1 METVVIPTSWPSTT
15 DTTSNTTGSTT
26 TTPTEAQDWEVLR
39 TSFIVYLPSFVGM
52 LLLFCYLRLKFPV
65 VYNVRNTVQSLHN
78 PHAATSHGYWSW
90 IWYTMQIH
98 ETEILQTCGMDAV
111 CLLRITRMGSYLSLI
126 AVFCSIFLV
135 PVYELKSD
143 TTTGTGS
150 TNGFASTT
158 STSLPNGSNSFAA
171 TVVAAY
177 IIFGSTMLLILREFQ
192 WFIARR
198 ETFLSTPQ
206 ARNYTIYV
214 SGIPPQY
221 RSNAGLAQFFRRV
234 IAHDVVHSAVV
245 AMHVPKLSAAMD
257 RHDRLVKTIE
267 RMKTIRDLNV
277 EGREPMHFVL
287 GPNRGEILERV
298 PAIPYYTEQLDRVQS
313 EIDELQQLISTR
325 QDTIH
330 LPVEQ
335 YGSSTA
341 TGTPNFPEGSTHGQ
355 SSVHCPSSDGIF
367 VSATSLASGA
377 FVDPTAMSLYR
388 DDSSSIP
395 TGKVSTHDSEI
406 ADIDCD
412 GIVVAASGTNESRQ
426 TDMLH
431 SDNAVSVMNE
441 SLDLPPET
449 NAVIAKHQQNNGK
462 EVVTILDAGFVTFRK
477 LSAVAVALQAV
488 QSTIP
493 FQMVVS
499 EAPSP
504 DQILWN
510 NIGLTQK
517 VLQLRRFVAVALTTL
532 LCIFWTV
539 PVTFLVSL
547 TEIQV
552 LQEKLPFLEDW
563 LTAAPWLEPLLNQIS
578 PLLLSFLNSVVVP
591 MLLRLLSTVEGV
603 IGISH
608 QEASLFSKLATF
620 HVCL

>member
-1 METVVIPTSWPSTT
+1 MKVSSSSSPSSPSWPS
-15 DTTSNTTGSTT
+15 TTSNTTGTT
-26 TTPTEAQDWEVLR
+26 TTTEAQDWEVLR

-65 VYNVRNTVQSLHN
+65 VYNVRNTVESLHN

-90 IWYTMQIH
+90 IWNNWQIK
-98 ETEILQTCGMDAV
+98 ESEILQTCGMDAA
-111 CLLRITRMGSYLSLI
+111 CLLRITRVGSYLSLI
-126 AVFCSIFLV
+126 AVCCSMFLV
-135 PVYELKSD
+135 PVYELKSG
-143 TTTGTGS
+143 TTGS
-150 TNGFASTT
+150 TDGFASTT
-158 STSLPNGSNSFAA
+158 STSLPNGSSSFTA

-177 IIFGSTMLLILREFQ
+177 IIFGSTMLFILRDFQ
-192 WFIARR
+192 WFIVRR
-198 ETFLSTPQ
+198 ETFLSAPQ

-221 RSNAGLAQFFRRV
+221 RSDAGLALFFRRV
-234 IAHDVVHSAVV
+234 IAHDVVHSAAV
-245 AMHVPKLSAAMD
+245 AMHVPKLSAAVD
-257 RHDRLVKTIE
+257 RHARLVNTIE
-267 RMKTIRDLNV
+267 RMKTIRDLNI

-287 GPNRGEILERV
+287 GPNKGETLERV
-298 PAIPYYTEQLDRVQS
+298 PAIPYYTEQLDRVRS
-313 EIDELQQLISTR
+313 EMDELQLLISTR

-330 LPVEQ
+330 LEQ

-341 TGTPNFPEGSTHGQ
+341 TGTPNFLEGSTQGQ
-355 SSVHCPSSDGIF
+355 SSVNCQSSDGIF

-377 FVDPTAMSLYR
+377 FIDPNDMSLHR
-388 DDSSSIP
+388 DDPSSIP

-406 ADIDCD
+406 D
-412 GIVVAASGTNESRQ
+412 GDSIIIAAGCTNESRQ

-431 SDNAVSVMNE
+431 SDNHLSIIDEN
-441 SLDLPPET
+441 LDLPPET
-449 NAVIAKHQQNNGK
+449 ETNADTAKNEQNNGK

-477 LSAVAVALQAV
+477 LSAVAIALQAV
-488 QSTIP
+488 HSTIP
-493 FQMVVS
+493 FQMVVL

-504 DQILWN
+504 DQILWK
-510 NIGLTQK
+510 NIGLSQR

-547 TEIQV
+547 TEIQA

-563 LTAAPWLEPLLNQIS
+563 LAAAPWLEPLLNQIS

-591 MLLRLLSTVEGV
+591 ILLRLLSTVEGV